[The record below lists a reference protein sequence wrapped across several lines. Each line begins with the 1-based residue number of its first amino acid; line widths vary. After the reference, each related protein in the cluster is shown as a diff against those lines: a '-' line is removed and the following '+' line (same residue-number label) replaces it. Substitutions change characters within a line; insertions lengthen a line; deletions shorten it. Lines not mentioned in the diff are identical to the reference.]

1 MLAPK
6 QVAKQEAKHG
16 EKCERKLHGECHD
29 IVLLL
34 LLALIMCEMVSIFSG
49 NVILARAI
57 VVVLQLQLHHQTS
70 IGAVFHQNPG
80 RLYGAR

>member
-57 VVVLQLQLHHQTS
+57 VVVLLQLHHQTS

>member
-34 LLALIMCEMVSIFSG
+34 ALIMCEMVSIFSG
-49 NVILARAI
+49 NIILARAI
-57 VVVLQLQLHHQTS
+57 VVVLLQLHHQTS

>member
-49 NVILARAI
+49 NVILARA
-57 VVVLQLQLHHQTS
+57 VVLLQLHHQIS

>member
-34 LLALIMCEMVSIFSG
+34 ALIMCEMVSIFSG
-49 NVILARAI
+49 NIILARAI
-57 VVVLQLQLHHQTS
+57 VVLLQLHHQTS

>member
-16 EKCERKLHGECHD
+16 EKCERKLHGKCHD
-29 IVLLL
+29 IVL